1 MWRHELLMAIGE
13 KTVTGGTCATFTVA
27 GAVRRGLIDAGFSV
41 EQRPGFGGK
50 KAVLKGLKL

>member
-1 MWRHELLMAIGE
+1 MVMGRR
-13 KTVTGGTCATFTVA
+13 KTLATFTVA

-41 EQRPGFGGK
+41 EQCPGIGGK